1 VLAEGEPQAPP
12 LEPAPGDLGVER
24 AMVGVAG
31 AAAFTFGYTEQVE
44 LLETAGLDV
53 ASLAGQSRL
62 FVVWGEH
69 S

>member
-1 VLAEGEPQAPP
+1 
-12 LEPAPGDLGVER
+12 
-24 AMVGVAG
+24 MVVVAG